1 MRNLLAGLG
10 MGVVVIVVVFSV
22 SCSTSQPQPLGVS
35 TPRAGEDL
43 SGLRHE
49 YGLDKSFLDRVFS
62 GGSGD
67 STATAQPP
75 PPTTISASAS
85 DNSGKGAV
93 PLGTPAPTT
102 TPSYSAESTAN
113 SSDVIVRMVVR
124 TGNLQLV
131 VGDVSVALDE
141 IVKITSD
148 LKGYVVSSQKWKEG
162 ERTIGNI
169 SIRIPSESYDQA
181 MSALRNTA
189 MDVINETTSSS
200 DVTQE
205 YVDLASRLKNLEATE
220 SQLFK
225 IMESAEKTED
235 VLNVQRELTSV
246 RGEIEQTKGRMQYLE
261 QTSATSLII
270 IQLAQAQL
278 ALKINAN
285 KTTAKPAEKIIFGAD
300 VSGGFTPYNYEWD
313 FGDGNTSNNKSPTHS
328 YKSVSEY
335 SVTLKVTDDKGYS
348 TTEARTDYI
357 KIVGGWGPETTVASA
372 WRGLQSFGRVLIDIL
387 VWLGIFSPL
396 WIIIGLIIWWIV
408 GRRSRKVTSGTPNG
422 R

>member
-1 MRNLLAGLG
+1 MKKLQTGLVLS
-10 MGVVVIVVVFSV
+10 VVVILSLLSAGCSV
-22 SCSTSQPQPLGVS
+22 SSPQSVVTSTLGS
-35 TPRAGEDL
+35 EEDL
-43 SGLRHE
+43 SGVRHE

-62 GGSGD
+62 GRGGAPA
-67 STATAQPP
+67 ATTPP
-75 PPTTISASAS
+75 PPTTMTVPASG
-85 DNSGKGAV
+85 NSGKVTV
-93 PLGTPAPTT
+93 PTATPTPTD

-131 VGDVSVALDE
+131 VGDVSIALDE

-181 MSALRNTA
+181 MGALRNTS
-189 MDVINETTSSS
+189 MDVVNETTSSS

-205 YVDLASRLKNLEATE
+205 YVDLDSRLKNLEATE

-270 IQLAQAQL
+270 IQLAQAEL
-278 ALKINAN
+278 VVKINAN
-285 KTTAKPAEKIIFGAD
+285 KTTIKPGEKIIFGAE
-300 VSGGFTPYNYEWD
+300 VSGGFTPYNYEWN
-313 FGDGNTSNNKSPTHS
+313 FGDGITSSEKSPNHS
-328 YKSVSEY
+328 YKNLGEY
-335 SVTLKVTDDKGYS
+335 SITLKVTDDKGY
-348 TTEARTDYI
+348 TNTETRADYI
-357 KIVGGWGPETTVASA
+357 RVVGGWGPGTTVASA
-372 WRGLQSFGRVLIDIL
+372 WSGLLAFGRVMVDIL

-396 WIIIGLIIWWIV
+396 WIIIGLVIWWTM
-408 GRRSRKVTSGTPNG
+408 RRRNRKVASGTPNG